1 MQYIE
6 VLVMENLSKELVGA
20 SSIPLILSILEEGE
34 NYGYM
39 IIQRVKEI
47 SEEQIEWKDGTLYP
61 ILHKL
66 EKKGLIE
73 SFWQASETGRK
84 RKYYR
89 LLQGGKTV
97 LAAEKQNWL
106 ELNQMFTRLW
116 KIQPTLG

>member
-1 MQYIE
+1 MQ
-6 VLVMENLSKELVGA
+6 NLSKELVGA

-47 SEEQIEWKDGTLYP
+47 SKEQIEWKDGTLYP

-73 SFWQASETGRK
+73 SFWKSAETGRK

-89 LLQGGKTV
+89 LLKNGKTV
-97 LAAEKQNWL
+97 LATEKQNWL
-106 ELNQMFTRLW
+106 ELNQMFSRLW
-116 KIQPTLG
+116 NVEPNLT

>member
-1 MQYIE
+1 
-6 VLVMENLSKELVGA
+6 MENLSKELVGA

-47 SEEQIEWKDGTLYP
+47 SEDQIAWKDGTLYP

-66 EKKGLIE
+66 ERKGLIE
-73 SFWQASETGRK
+73 SFWESSATGRK

-89 LLQGGKTV
+89 LLKSGKAV
-97 LAAEKQNWL
+97 LASEKKNWL
-106 ELNQMFTRLW
+106 ALNQMFTSLW
-116 KIQPTLG
+116 NVQPNLI

>member
-1 MQYIE
+1 MK
-6 VLVMENLSKELVGA
+6 NLSKELVGA

-66 EKKGLIE
+66 EKKRLIE

-89 LLQGGKTV
+89 LLQGGKAV
-97 LAAEKQNWL
+97 LATEKQNWL
-106 ELNQMFTRLW
+106 EINQMFTRLW
-116 KIQPTLG
+116 KVQPSLG

>member
-1 MQYIE
+1 MK
-6 VLVMENLSKELVGA
+6 NLSKELVGA

-73 SFWQASETGRK
+73 SFWKSSETGRK

-97 LAAEKQNWL
+97 LATEKQNWL
-106 ELNQMFTRLW
+106 ELNQMFSRLW
-116 KIQPTLG
+116 RIQPNLT

>member
-6 VLVMENLSKELVGA
+6 LLVMENLSKELVGA

-73 SFWQASETGRK
+73 SFWNSSETGRK

-97 LAAEKQNWL
+97 LATEKQNWL
-106 ELNQMFTRLW
+106 ELNQMFSRLW
-116 KIQPTLG
+116 KVQPNLA